1 MSVRRN
7 KLDIIYEILEFIEK
21 QGNSR
26 ITPLMY
32 RINISYSATKEYLE
46 FLEKNKL
53 IEMISQK
60 PKIYRLTAKGMRFRE
75 LIRLLKELVE
85 VETFAQIRKKP
96 KRM

>member
-7 KLDIIYEILEFIEK
+7 KLDIIYEILEFIE
-21 QGNSR
+21 NRSNPR

-32 RINISYSATKEYLE
+32 RINISYSATKLYLE
-46 FLEKNKL
+46 FLEKKKL

-60 PKIYRLTAKGMRFRE
+60 PKIYRLTAKGKQFLQNMK
-75 LIRLLKELVE
+75 LLKELAE